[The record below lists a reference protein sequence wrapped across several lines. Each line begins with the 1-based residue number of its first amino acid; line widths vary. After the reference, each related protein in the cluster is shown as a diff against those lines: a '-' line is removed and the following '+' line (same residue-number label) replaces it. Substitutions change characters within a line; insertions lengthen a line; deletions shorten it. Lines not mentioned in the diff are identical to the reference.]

1 MEEGIKNYDAV
12 LSLTGIDEENIIVS
26 MFADS
31 VGVGKKIT
39 KINRNILNPIIEK
52 LDLDTIISPKKII
65 ADIIIKFVRSKINR
79 EGSKVENL
87 HRLLDNRV
95 EAIHFSIKNDSK
107 AIGIPLKELKTKPE
121 LLLACI
127 KRGSKIIYPGG
138 NDYTKPS
145 RVAVNQTELQ
155 EHIQM
160 VLNTVRIW

>member
-1 MEEGIKNYDAV
+1 M
-12 LSLTGIDEENIIVS
+12 
-26 MFADS
+26 
-31 VGVGKKIT
+31 
-39 KINRNILNPIIEK
+39 
-52 LDLDTIISPKKII
+52 DLDTIISPKKII

-107 AIGIPLKELKTKPE
+107 AIGIPLKDLKTKPE

-138 NDYTKPS
+138 NDYIVKGDQVLVVTKN
-145 RVAVNQTELQ
+145 RFLDDFDDILAG
-155 EHIQM
+155 
-160 VLNTVRIW
+160 